1 MPLIDLYGHDDIRAQ
16 LSTSVAAGKL
26 PGSLPFHGSPGVG
39 KQRLALWLGQLLG
52 AAWLGLAALNWIN
65 RRLILG
71 GVFGR
76 PIVLAN
82 AVPYFISAM
91 VLIRAAIHQP
101 QASVEL
107 MAIATIT
114 LAVAY
119 GALLF
124 RGPFDRPR

>member
-1 MPLIDLYGHDDIRAQ
+1 VISAFISRASALWLACAGFALLFAPDAVLPRLI
-16 LSTSVAAGKL
+16 AGY
-26 PGSLPFHGSPGVG
+26 PRSG
-39 KQRLALWLGQLLG
+39 LWLGQLLG

-82 AVPYFISAM
+82 AIHYFISAM
-91 VLIRAAIHQP
+91 VLVRAVSRQHET
-101 QASVEL
+101 SVEL
-107 MAIATIT
+107 MAIPAIT

-124 RGPFDRPR
+124 RGPFDAPR

>member
-1 MPLIDLYGHDDIRAQ
+1 MISAFISRTSALWLGIAGFVLLFSPDAVLPRLISGYPSNG
-16 LSTSVAAGKL
+16 
-26 PGSLPFHGSPGVG
+26 
-39 KQRLALWLGQLLG
+39 LWLGQLLG

-82 AVPYFISAM
+82 AVHYFISAM

>member
-1 MPLIDLYGHDDIRAQ
+1 MISAFISRTSALWLGIAGFALLFAPDAVLARLI
-16 LSTSVAAGKL
+16 AGY
-26 PGSLPFHGSPGVG
+26 PPSG
-39 KQRLALWLGQLLG
+39 LWLGQLLG

-82 AVPYFISAM
+82 AIHYFISAM
-91 VLIRAAIHQP
+91 VLLRAVRRQP
-101 QASVEL
+101 EASVEI
-107 MAIATIT
+107 MAVPAIT

-124 RGPFDRPR
+124 RGPFDPPR

>member
-1 MPLIDLYGHDDIRAQ
+1 MISAFISRTSAFWLGAGGFALLFGPDAVLPRLI
-16 LSTSVAAGKL
+16 AGY
-26 PGSLPFHGSPGVG
+26 PASG
-39 KQRLALWLGQLLG
+39 LWLGQLLG

-82 AVPYFISAM
+82 AVHFFVSAM
-91 VLIRAAIHQP
+91 VLIRAAIRQP

-107 MAIATIT
+107 MAIPTIT

-124 RGPFDRPR
+124 RGPFDPPR

>member
-1 MPLIDLYGHDDIRAQ
+1 MISAFISRTSALWLGVAGFALLFAPDAVLPRLI
-16 LSTSVAAGKL
+16 AGY
-26 PGSLPFHGSPGVG
+26 PSSG
-39 KQRLALWLGQLLG
+39 LWLGQLLG

-82 AVPYFISAM
+82 AIHYFISAM
-91 VLIRAAIHQP
+91 VLIRAVIRQP
-101 QASVEL
+101 EASVEL
-107 MAIATIT
+107 AAVPAIT

-124 RGPFDRPR
+124 RGPFDPPR

>member
-1 MPLIDLYGHDDIRAQ
+1 VISAFISRASA
-16 LSTSVAAGKL
+16 LWLACVGFALLFAPDAALPRLVAGY
-26 PGSLPFHGSPGVG
+26 PPSG
-39 KQRLALWLGQLLG
+39 LWLGQLLG

-82 AVPYFISAM
+82 AIHYFISAM
-91 VLIRAAIHQP
+91 VLVRAVSRQHET
-101 QASVEL
+101 SVEL
-107 MAIATIT
+107 MAIPAIT

-124 RGPFDRPR
+124 RGPFDAPR

>member
-1 MPLIDLYGHDDIRAQ
+1 MISAFISRTSALWLGIAGFALLFAPDAVLPRLI
-16 LSTSVAAGKL
+16 AGY
-26 PGSLPFHGSPGVG
+26 PSSG
-39 KQRLALWLGQLLG
+39 LWLGQLLG

-82 AVPYFISAM
+82 AIHYFVSAM
-91 VLIRAAIHQP
+91 VLIRAVIRQP
-101 QASVEL
+101 EASVEL
-107 MAIATIT
+107 AAVPAIT
-114 LAVAY
+114 LAVAS

-124 RGPFDRPR
+124 RGPFDPPR

>member
-1 MPLIDLYGHDDIRAQ
+1 VISAFVSRASA
-16 LSTSVAAGKL
+16 LWLGIAGFALLFAPDAVLPRLVAGY
-26 PGSLPFHGSPGVG
+26 PSSG
-39 KQRLALWLGQLLG
+39 LWLGQLLG

-65 RRLILG
+65 RRLVLG

-82 AVPYFISAM
+82 AIHYFISAM
-91 VLIRAAIHQP
+91 VLLRAVIREP
-101 QASVEL
+101 EVSVEL
-107 MAIATIT
+107 MAIPAIT

-124 RGPFDRPR
+124 RGPFDQPR

>member
-1 MPLIDLYGHDDIRAQ
+1 MISAFISRTNALWLGIAGFALLFAPDGVLPRL
-16 LSTSVAAGKL
+16 VAGYPASG
-26 PGSLPFHGSPGVG
+26 
-39 KQRLALWLGQLLG
+39 LWLGQLLG

-82 AVPYFISAM
+82 AVHYFISAM

>member
-1 MPLIDLYGHDDIRAQ
+1 VISAFISRTSALWLGIAGFVLLFSPDAVLPRLISGYPSSG
-16 LSTSVAAGKL
+16 
-26 PGSLPFHGSPGVG
+26 
-39 KQRLALWLGQLLG
+39 LWLGQLLG

-82 AVPYFISAM
+82 AIHYFISAM
-91 VLIRAAIHQP
+91 VLIRAVIRQP
-101 QASVEL
+101 EASVEL
-107 MAIATIT
+107 AAIPAIA

-124 RGPFDRPR
+124 RGPFDQPR

>member
-1 MPLIDLYGHDDIRAQ
+1 MISALISR
-16 LSTSVAAGKL
+16 TSAL
-26 PGSLPFHGSPGVG
+26 WLGVG
-39 KQRLALWLGQLLG
+39 GFVLLFAPDAVLPRLVAGYPAGGLWLGQLLG

-82 AVPYFISAM
+82 AIHYFVSAM
-91 VLIRAAIHQP
+91 VLVRAVTRQP
-101 QASVEL
+101 EASVEL
-107 MAIATIT
+107 MAVPAIT

-124 RGPFDRPR
+124 RGPFDAPR

>member
-1 MPLIDLYGHDDIRAQ
+1 MISAFISRTSALWLGIAGFALLFAPDAVLPRLI
-16 LSTSVAAGKL
+16 AGY
-26 PGSLPFHGSPGVG
+26 PSSG
-39 KQRLALWLGQLLG
+39 LWLGQLLG

-82 AVPYFISAM
+82 AIHYFISAM
-91 VLIRAAIHQP
+91 VLIRAVIRQP
-101 QASVEL
+101 EAFVEL
-107 MAIATIT
+107 AAVPAIT

-124 RGPFDRPR
+124 RGPFDPPR